1 MKRKK
6 NIEIYFVLYLAAL
19 ILLITKKDD
28 IADIDIIVDESVRF
42 GFILQPLKTNLNCRL
57 AKDSSG
63 INIISID
70 SLNTIFYYGDVSD
83 VSFEFIVEDQSL
95 NQQVSLTAE
104 NTNSNPYFRVSENPD
119 KKSASFY
126 WWPRFSE
133 NTNKSYLVTVIAT
146 ASTQSE
152 NENIPSQ
159 LTQQTQFSLNIIY
172 TDETFGTDPGV
183 QIALGGND
191 TSRSFFQQPTIIN
204 SFVPSGE
211 VRVSI
216 YNKFVKK
223 LAGQTWENE
232 IFVDGV
238 NLNNELL
245 DEPIVFPSRQSKING
260 GFAGVKEIRDRKIV
274 LSGITPNSGNMKVSI
289 NFTLKSNGKEYTEE
303 FTVQPHVVGD
313 PVYERQMYPEISYE
327 IDPNLPFDAG
337 VETRAVIKDGN
348 EVIFRSDQGGKFTY
362 IPYLSDTGKTLSL
375 ERYMN
380 GELVGQKYAI
390 NILNYPNPE
399 IRAVQYI
406 SENQMKVTTHSY
418 GFVNG
423 QPNYVDLEVDGEVYL
438 SEDRGSIPQ
447 SRNRITHVQVFQFI
461 RTGSQEVTFRAVDQR
476 GRKSQQRNYKF
487 DK

>member
-1 MKRKK
+1 
-6 NIEIYFVLYLAAL
+6 
-19 ILLITKKDD
+19 
-28 IADIDIIVDESVRF
+28 
-42 GFILQPLKTNLNCRL
+42 
-57 AKDSSG
+57 
-63 INIISID
+63 
-70 SLNTIFYYGDVSD
+70 
-83 VSFEFIVEDQSL
+83 
-95 NQQVSLTAE
+95 
-104 NTNSNPYFRVSENPD
+104 
-119 KKSASFY
+119 
-126 WWPRFSE
+126 
-133 NTNKSYLVTVIAT
+133 
-146 ASTQSE
+146 
-152 NENIPSQ
+152 
-159 LTQQTQFSLNIIY
+159 
-172 TDETFGTDPGV
+172 
-183 QIALGGND
+183 
-191 TSRSFFQQPTIIN
+191 
-204 SFVPSGE
+204 
-211 VRVSI
+211 
-216 YNKFVKK
+216 
-223 LAGQTWENE
+223 
-232 IFVDGV
+232 VDGV

-245 DEPIVFPSRQSKING
+245 DEPIVFPTRQSKING
-260 GFAGVKEIRDRKIV
+260 GYASVKEIRDRKII

-289 NFTLKSNGKEYTEE
+289 NFTLQSNGKEYTEE

-348 EVIFRSDQGGKFTY
+348 EVIFRSDQGGRFTY

-380 GELVGQKYAI
+380 GELIGQKYAI